1 MTGIISIE
9 KKTFVEE
16 VGVAFEQIGL
26 PRMAGRVFGWLLI
39 ADPPY
44 QSADELA
51 FVLMASRGSI
61 GNTLE
66 LLTRFGLIQRFVV
79 AGERRDYFQL
89 REDAIR
95 KTVKRGLEDEVKM
108 FRTLADRGLDL
119 IKNEASARTYR
130 LEEMR
135 DRYEFLEKALPELMA
150 DYEEEREKRQL
161 KALLTDSDR
170 ETCEVQ

>member
-1 MTGIISIE
+1 MTGVISIE

-95 KTVKRGLEDEVKM
+95 KTVKRGLEDEIKM
-108 FRTLADRGLDL
+108 FRALAERGLDL
-119 IKNEASARTYR
+119 VKDEPSASTHR

-135 DRYEFLEKALPELMA
+135 DRYGFLEKALPELMA
-150 DYEEEREKRQL
+150 DYEAEREKKQL
-161 KALLTDSDR
+161 KTLLAGGDR
-170 ETCEVQ
+170 QVCEV